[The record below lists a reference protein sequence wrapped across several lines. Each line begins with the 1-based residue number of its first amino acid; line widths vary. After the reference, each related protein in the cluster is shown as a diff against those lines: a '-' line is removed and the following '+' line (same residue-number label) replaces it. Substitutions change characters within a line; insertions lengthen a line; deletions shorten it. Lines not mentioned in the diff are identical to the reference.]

1 MTSSMTNSEPA
12 ARGADALWVVDMGED
27 GEEVRELGVS
37 TLEPDGDL
45 VYSDGAGGLPAGEL
59 PNASLSVQRHGRRKR
74 SALILMVVVLLAVA
88 GGEWYV
94 RAQHTTTVS
103 APPPATPGS
112 DKALAARIGIQS
124 SDLSGWPAASDN
136 VGNVFATEANASLAA
151 AHAAQR
157 AGGELSRC
165 LRVPF
170 SAVNGAFGMGSSQSA
185 VLSARAA
192 SPVYSDPTGGGIT
205 SSVVDVMRS
214 DADVQADARVFANPQ
229 LFATCYQPFVQ
240 AMLPYEGSAGTG
252 TTAGTSYATD
262 TVQPAVMPALP
273 ASSGVHEAAFYVARI
288 GTINGQT
295 ITEVTTAIAIYGG
308 RLQATL
314 STVSDFV
321 FPPDVQAALV
331 HTVEIRVQ
339 GAKTL

>member
-1 MTSSMTNSEPA
+1 
-12 ARGADALWVVDMGED
+12 MGED
-27 GEEVRELGVS
+27 GEEVHELGDG
-37 TLEPDGDL
+37 TFETEDALEYG
-45 VYSDGAGGLPAGEL
+45 DGADGEL
-59 PNASLSVQRHGRRKR
+59 PSSTLLVQRHRRR
-74 SALILMVVVLLAVA
+74 ARGALIVAVVVLLGVA

-94 RAQHTTTVS
+94 RAHGSAPVS
-103 APPPATPGS
+103 AQPPATPGS

-124 SDLSGWPAASDN
+124 SDLSGWQAVTDN
-136 VGNVFATEANASLAA
+136 AGNAFATEANASPAA
-151 AHAAQR
+151 AHAAQQ
-157 AGGELSRC
+157 AGSVLARC
-165 LRVPF
+165 LRVPV
-170 SAVNGAFGMGSSQSA
+170 SAVDGAFGMGSSQSA
-185 VLSARAA
+185 VLSARAE
-192 SPVYSDPTGGGIT
+192 SPVYSDPSGGGIT

-214 DADVQADARVFANPQ
+214 DADQQADARVFADPS
-229 LFATCYQPFVQ
+229 LFAICYQPFVQ

-273 ASSGVHEAAFYVARI
+273 ASSGEHEAAFYVARI
-288 GTINGQT
+288 GSINGQT

-331 HTVEIRVQ
+331 HTVEIRVL